1 MIVINKLILLQSK
14 VIIRDRINKSR
25 DEKSMYKLIITPRFS
40 DTDALG
46 HINNTNAPIWFE
58 GARNP
63 IFRLFT
69 PDLDLKKW
77 QLIIAKIDVSYH
89 GQLFYEQDV
98 EVRTFI
104 SRIGGASFDVYQ
116 ELWQHGEKCVSG
128 TAAMVHF
135 DYKTQKSQKIPDEIK
150 VELTQHLYQG
160 KII

>member
-1 MIVINKLILLQSK
+1 MFTEKL
-14 VIIRDRINKSR
+14 
-25 DEKSMYKLIITPRFS
+25 MPRFS

-46 HINNTNAPIWFE
+46 HINNTAIPVWFE
-58 GARNP
+58 GARTP
-63 IFRLFT
+63 VFKLFT

-77 QLIIAKIDVSYH
+77 PLIIAKIEVSYL
-89 GQLFYEQDV
+89 GQLFYGQEI

-135 DYKTQKSQKIPDEIK
+135 DYQAQASKKIPDEIRA
-150 VELTQHLYQG
+150 ELTKHLYQQ
-160 KII
+160 

>member
-1 MIVINKLILLQSK
+1 MFKA
-14 VIIRDRINKSR
+14 
-25 DEKSMYKLIITPRFS
+25 IITPRFS

-58 GARNP
+58 GARDP
-63 IFRLFT
+63 IFRLFM
-69 PDLDLKKW
+69 PDLSIQEW
-77 QLIIAKIDVSYH
+77 QLIIAKMDVSYH
-89 GQLFYEQDV
+89 GQLFYGQDI

-135 DYKTQKSQKIPDEIK
+135 DYQTQKSQKIPDDIK
-150 VELTQHLYQG
+150 AELTQHLYE
-160 KII
+160 

>member
-1 MIVINKLILLQSK
+1 MFKA
-14 VIIRDRINKSR
+14 
-25 DEKSMYKLIITPRFS
+25 IITPRFS

-58 GARNP
+58 GARDP
-63 IFRLFT
+63 IFRLFM
-69 PDLDLKKW
+69 PDLSIQEW

-89 GQLFYEQDV
+89 GQLFYGQDI
-98 EVRTFI
+98 EIRTYI

-135 DYKTQKSQKIPDEIK
+135 DYKSQQSQKIPSDVK
-150 VELTQHLYQG
+150 NELMQHLYEANE
-160 KII
+160 I

>member
-1 MIVINKLILLQSK
+1 
-14 VIIRDRINKSR
+14 
-25 DEKSMYKLIITPRFS
+25 MYKAIITPRFC

-58 GARNP
+58 GAREP

-89 GQLFYEQDV
+89 GQLFYGQDV

-135 DYKTQKSQKIPDEIK
+135 DFESQKSKKISDDIK
-150 VELTQHLYQG
+150 AALTQHLYEA
-160 KII
+160 III

>member
-1 MIVINKLILLQSK
+1 
-14 VIIRDRINKSR
+14 
-25 DEKSMYKLIITPRFS
+25 MYKATLTPRFS

-58 GARNP
+58 GAREP

-69 PDLDLKKW
+69 PDLAPQKW
-77 QLIIAKIDVSYH
+77 KLIIAKIDVSYH
-89 GQLFYEQDV
+89 GQLFYGQDI

-135 DYKTQKSQKIPDEIK
+135 DYQTQKSQKIPDDIK
-150 VELTQHLYQG
+150 AELTQHLSERE
-160 KII
+160 